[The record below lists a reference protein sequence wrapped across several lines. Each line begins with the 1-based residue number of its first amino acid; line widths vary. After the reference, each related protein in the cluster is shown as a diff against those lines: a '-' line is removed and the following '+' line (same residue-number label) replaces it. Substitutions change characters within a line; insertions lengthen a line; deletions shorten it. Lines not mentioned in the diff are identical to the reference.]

1 MREVS
6 YSRYYNEEGGDEM
19 RYGKEDFY
27 FRQVRF
33 ESYAELNAWLKDE
46 KLTPG
51 VNTRYDGTQTCGDV
65 MVTFSV
71 NHMNDRKLVLNKIA
85 ELFKFL

>member
-1 MREVS
+1 MRPVS

-27 FRQVRF
+27 FKQVRF
-33 ESYAELNAWLKDE
+33 ESYAELNAWLKAE

-71 NHMNDRKLVLNKIA
+71 NHMNDRELVLNKIA